1 MRITVSSART
11 ALAQDMQTMREKETA
26 IEQAINA
33 LNTGIDENLLMSAS
47 YLATADLISRILLP
61 TGYSIHR
68 VLRERLEMGQT
79 YEAALGTLGGMDVWD
94 RDEINRHYEESAQSY
109 QYLLSQMEAC
119 CTPETKAALLESCDI
134 AEKTMRYWEDKKN
147 RFDAFIGATNA
158 TFSGLAQGLLLACQ
172 NTRFEYNAV
181 SGEWSIDGLSV
192 DTYREFNSMT
202 ISKDKIVDE
211 FERINPELAKKV
223 WALYYKTTT
232 APSTS
237 STFIGKY
244 EDLKNYLGSGTPTES
259 DVFSE
264 WTWVKFRYC
273 LYTSPAKVRNLYI
286 ANNTNLHDIYSEE
299 LGPGY
304 GSVAGFQKDT
314 KSIKIDEL
322 AFELQDVDPE
332 VSEVDYI
339 DMLFHEL
346 GHAANTLASDWWHDQ
361 TSENYFLKKA
371 YVKDVEKRFYNVAW
385 GTITKHLDD
394 SFYRANAHQVRERVQ
409 EYTRTVLDARKSE
422 ENRKKAE
429 ALLQLDPYFE
439 EAVQAYR
446 DIYTDNSG
454 ISDISGAATGNIL
467 CSGIGH
473 TVEYWQQR
481 RFEDPSKP
489 NDEGFAN
496 YLAAIA
502 QGDFKSV
509 QQFQRDFPHS
519 AELYEK
525 AIQNANMKLNPLTA
539 NHSD

>member
-1 MRITVSSART
+1 
-11 ALAQDMQTMREKETA
+11 MQTMREKEKT
-26 IEQAINA
+26 IEYAINT

-47 YLATADLISRILLP
+47 YLATADLISRILIP
-61 TGYSIHR
+61 TGYAIHR
-68 VLRERLEMGQT
+68 SLRERLETGQA
-79 YEAALGTLGGMDVWD
+79 YESALDTLSGMNVWD
-94 RDEINRHYEESAQSY
+94 RDEIDRHYEESVQLY
-109 QYLLSQMEAC
+109 QYLFSQMEAC
-119 CTPETKAALLESCDI
+119 CIPEAKAALWESCDI
-134 AEKTMRYWEDKKN
+134 AETTMRYWEDKKN
-147 RFDAFIGATNA
+147 RFDAFIGETN
-158 TFSGLAQGLLLACQ
+158 TMYLGLTRGLFTACQ
-172 NTRFEYNAV
+172 NTRFEYNTI

-192 DTYREFNSMT
+192 DTYREFNCME
-202 ISKDKIVDE
+202 ISRDKIVDE

-232 APSTS
+232 VPGTS
-237 STFIGKY
+237 STFTGKY
-244 EDLKNYLGSGTPTES
+244 EDLKNYLGSGTQTES

-273 LYTSPAKVRNLYI
+273 LYTAPAKVRNLYI

-304 GSVAGFQKDT
+304 GAVAGFQKDT

-322 AFELQDVDPE
+322 TFIEQEVDPE
-332 VSEVDYI
+332 ITEVDYI

-361 TSENYFLKKA
+361 TTENYFLKKA
-371 YVKDVEKRFYNVAW
+371 YVKDVEQRFYNVAW
-385 GTITKHLDD
+385 GTVTKHLDD
-394 SFYRANAHQVRERVQ
+394 SFYRTHAVQVREKVL
-409 EYTRTVLDARKSE
+409 EYTKTVLNARKSKKNR
-422 ENRKKAE
+422 ENAE
-429 ALLQLDPYFE
+429 ALLQLDPYFK

-446 DIYTDNSG
+446 DMYIDNSG

-467 CSGIGH
+467 CSGVGH
-473 TVEYWQQR
+473 TAEYWQER
-481 RFEDPSKP
+481 RLVDPSKP

-519 AELYEK
+519 AELYEQ

-539 NHSD
+539 NLSD